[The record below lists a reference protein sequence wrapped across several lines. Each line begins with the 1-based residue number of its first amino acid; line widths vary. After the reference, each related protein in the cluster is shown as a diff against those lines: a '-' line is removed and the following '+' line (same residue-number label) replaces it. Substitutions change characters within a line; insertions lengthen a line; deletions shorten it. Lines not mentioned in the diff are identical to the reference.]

1 MSNSLSNH
9 LSPALLPLPAFPAW
23 QQAGSTL
30 KARALLYSQDIYKL
44 WDNALQF
51 TREVGVDQ
59 IDQAHAASQA
69 MVALTQSRT
78 GLLAQEVVLVKQR
91 ARQAV
96 MAMRTLDSGVRL
108 VSWRV
113 NADGSLLRTGSS
125 SLQLDGVQQIKLVHA
140 RNYVVACRTE
150 NGEMHLSRWDVS
162 NTGAIYL
169 AGNHQH
175 AAQQI
180 QWLEVAALTP
190 DLIVTL
196 GLTSAQTW
204 QVMLW
209 QLQGESELQLLH
221 TDEIPA
227 AAVNSGGLAVLPGHD
242 GALRWATVLSETPT
256 TLALHLWQYTPGTG
270 LTLLATQRVPTLAM
284 AAVMIA
290 HVDRHYLQVVVQ
302 SVTGQLKL
310 LTCRL
315 VADEQVVV
323 YDHEVILGE
332 AISQCACQP
341 HPAGFTLLSH
351 TLAGELQVQKW
362 QQQPDG
368 TLLLLGA
375 GQGATTPLAEV
386 TCCDA
391 ALEGNAPLLTGLID
405 DQGEV
410 ILTTWR

>member
-23 QQAGSTL
+23 QQAGSSF

-59 IDQAHAASQA
+59 IDQAQAAPQA

-96 MAMRTLDSGVRL
+96 MAMRTLDRGVRL

-125 SLQLDGVQQIKLVHA
+125 SLQLTGVEQIKLVHA

-150 NGEMHLSRWDVS
+150 NGEVHLSRWDVS

-169 AGNHQH
+169 AGHHQRVT
-175 AAQQI
+175 QQI
-180 QWLEVAALTP
+180 QWLEMAVLTP
-190 DLIVTL
+190 ELIVTL
-196 GLTSAQTW
+196 GLTSTQTW

-209 QLQGESELQLLH
+209 QLQGESDLQLLH
-221 TDEIPA
+221 TYEIPA
-227 AAVNSGGLAVLPGHD
+227 AAVTSCGLAVLPGRD

-256 TLALHLWQYTPGTG
+256 TLALHLWQYTPGAG
-270 LTLLATQRVPTLAM
+270 ITLLATQRVPTLAM

-302 SVTGQLKL
+302 SVTGQLNL
-310 LTCRL
+310 FTCRL
-315 VADEQVVV
+315 GADAQLVVS
-323 YDHEVILGE
+323 DHGVMLGE
-332 AISQCACQP
+332 ASRQCACQP

-351 TLAGELQVQKW
+351 TLTGELQVQKW

-375 GQGATTPLAEV
+375 GQGAATPLAEI